1 MKVLKLLLLLLVSQL
16 TLAQVP
22 TLSIHRQ
29 TGEESLDISQLDV
42 NVEIVG
48 NIATTTFDIVF
59 YNPFNRVLEG
69 ELSMLLKNG
78 QEICRYALDVNG
90 KLREGVIVEKIK
102 ARQTY
107 EAVVRRKIDPGIINK
122 TKGNSF
128 KTKIYPIPAKGSK
141 RVVLALSETL
151 SGDNE
156 NLYYILPFG
165 GANKIKQFS
174 LNVKAIKSQE
184 KLNKPHSTFQ
194 NVEFDNQDNA
204 YVLNLERENFKASEP
219 IKFTIPRFSKD
230 KHQLFTCDF
239 EGKTYFYLNLKPEE
253 LKIINKQSPTS
264 ISIFWD
270 NSFSQSKRNIVKELE
285 LLELYL
291 HTLSANTAVSIIAFN
306 IDATLQKNFI
316 ASDIKSIIS
325 YIKTLEN
332 DGATCLDCLN
342 FSTNTDEI
350 LLFSDGVNTV
360 GKDEIL
366 RIKVP
371 VYTITSSAGSNYSFL
386 KQVSSKTNGDF
397 IDLSVITKERALELL
412 SSDED
417 KFLSC
422 KYNSSLIKEVYPKM
436 PMRVDDYFELVG
448 ILIKENAELTINF
461 GNKSGISQSKTFT
474 IQKQSNTPVV
484 ARIWATKKIAHLDY
498 NYKENKEDIFSLSQ
512 KYNIISKNTA
522 MLVLDMVEDYV
533 AHKITPPEEL
543 KDEYNRLIALKKE
556 QEQVKLSSK
565 EIQEIN
571 INRIERL
578 KKWYK
583 NPIVEKPNIDHRVGV
598 NERII
603 DSEEGASIPLPLR
616 EGASIPVP
624 PEEDI
629 EILDEIA
636 IEEDEIEAEMMVMYA
651 IDDSGNDIERK
662 EESLSKSKSS
672 IKVLS
677 WMPDAPYI
685 KTLRSAS
692 DNDLLPLY
700 YKLKDENLNR
710 PSFYIQVA
718 DLFFKKEKYSEAVRI
733 LSNALEL
740 DLENPELLKIV
751 ARRLLDENEY
761 NLAIN
766 IFIEIKNL
774 RPEEPQSYRDLA
786 MAYCANKQ
794 YQKALDMYL
803 HILDNKWLR
812 FEEIKDVVFNEL
824 NRLIAL
830 HSKDLDLSKVNKDYI
845 NSMPLD
851 VRITID
857 WSSNENDI
865 DLWVIDPNGEKC
877 YYKNKRTKMGGKIT
891 KDFTRGYGPEEF
903 TLKTAKRG
911 FYSIYVNYYSE
922 SRQTI
927 TGPVTVY
934 ATLTTNYGTKDE
946 KTEKISIQ
954 LENDN
959 EKKTL
964 QIGQLEFIE

>member
-1 MKVLKLLLLLLVSQL
+1 
-16 TLAQVP
+16 
-22 TLSIHRQ
+22 
-29 TGEESLDISQLDV
+29 
-42 NVEIVG
+42 
-48 NIATTTFDIVF
+48 
-59 YNPFNRVLEG
+59 
-69 ELSMLLKNG
+69 MLLKNG

-90 KLREGVIVEKIK
+90 KLREGVVVEKIK

-165 GANKIKQFS
+165 GANKIKQFY

-253 LKIINKQSPTS
+253 LKIIKKKEPKS

-270 NSFSQSKRNIVKELE
+270 NSFSTSKRNITKELE
-285 LLELYL
+285 FLELYL
-291 HTLSANTAVSIIAFN
+291 NTLSANTAVSIIAFN
-306 IDATLQKNFI
+306 INATLQKNFI
-316 ASDIKSIIS
+316 ASDIKNIIS

-342 FSTNTDEI
+342 FSTNIDEI
-350 LLFSDGVNTV
+350 LIFSDGVYTV

-366 RIKVP
+366 STKVP

-397 IDLSVITKERALELL
+397 IDLSIITKERALELL

-422 KYNSSLIKEVYPKM
+422 KYNSSFIKEVYPKM
-436 PMRVDDYFELVG
+436 PMRVDNYFELVG
-448 ILIKENAELTINF
+448 ILIKDNAELTINF

-543 KDEYNRLIALKKE
+543 KDEYNRLIALQKE
-556 QEQVKLSSK
+556 QDQAKLSSK

-578 KKWYK
+578 TKWYK
-583 NPIVEKPNIDHRVGV
+583 NPIVQKPNIDNRVTG

-603 DSEEGASIPLPLR
+603 DSEEDHPLPP
-616 EGASIPVP
+616 AP
-624 PEEDI
+624 PEGIEVLEEISIEEEGVDEEMVMYSFSLADSGADIESDNDI
-629 EILDEIA
+629 EI
-636 IEEDEIEAEMMVMYA
+636 EE
-651 IDDSGNDIERK
+651 K
-662 EESLSKSKSS
+662 SLSKSKSS

-692 DNDLLPLY
+692 DSDLLPLY

-718 DLFFKKEKYSEAVRI
+718 DLFFKKEKHSEAVRI

-751 ARRLLDENEY
+751 ARRLLDENVY
-761 NLAIN
+761 NFAIN

-794 YQKALDMYL
+794 YQKALEMYL
-803 HILDNKWLR
+803 HILENEWLR
-812 FEEIKDVVFNEL
+812 FEEIKDVVFNEF

-830 HSKDLDLSKVNKDYI
+830 HSKELDLSKVNKDYI

-851 VRITID
+851 VRISID

-934 ATLTTNYGTKDE
+934 ALLTTNYGTKDE

-964 QIGQLEFIE
+964 QIGQFDFFCYFCKLIFLLKTLL